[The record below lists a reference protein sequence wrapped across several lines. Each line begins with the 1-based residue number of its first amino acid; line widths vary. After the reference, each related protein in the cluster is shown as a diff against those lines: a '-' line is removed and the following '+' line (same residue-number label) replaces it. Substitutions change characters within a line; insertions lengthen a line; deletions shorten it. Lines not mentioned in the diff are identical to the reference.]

1 MAVDDRKSSFKKTIQ
16 DDTKREKLA
25 DLLRKDGRVTSR
37 QLKEAED
44 VQKKK
49 GGWIGHVLIKLGYIT
64 EEAIISFVGRSLQIP
79 AVDLTKENPT
89 EEAIKLIDLPTAKSH
104 MVIPMEVVEGALVCG
119 MVDPTNFTAIEEISS
134 KTKLP
139 VRGKIVRILQLAD
152 AYKKHYGMSEEDY
165 KAFLPSEEEVKEE
178 DKKSAKQSAAD
189 TYDMGDIISSV
200 EDDLDIAK
208 VVEEEDEGPVAVDAA
223 LIRLVNGILIK
234 AVQGGISDIH
244 IEPYEKR
251 YRVRY
256 RKDGALFE
264 DLILPLPMK
273 NALVSRIKIM
283 ANLNIAEKRVPQDGR
298 IKIKIPGR
306 DKPLDFRVSILPT
319 LFGESV
325 VMRILDQ
332 TKLQTDLTKLGFSQ
346 WAMETFQKGLEMPQG
361 LVLVTGPTGSGKTN
375 TLYSAVVSLNT
386 EDVKIL
392 TAEDPVEF
400 NFDGINQVLV
410 RNEVGL
416 TFAAA
421 LKSFLRQDPEIILIG
436 EIRDLETAEIAVK
449 ASITGHLVFSTLHT
463 NDCPSTVSRLI
474 DIGIQ
479 PYLVSTALVL
489 ILAQRLLRRLCTK
502 CKEEVTDIPHQTLL
516 EAGFTKEELPNAKI
530 YRGAGCPACTRGYKG
545 RVGNFELMEC
555 TEGLKVAITAR
566 VPEDQLRKIAIKEGM
581 LTLRRDGL
589 NKVLEGV
596 TTLEEV
602 IANTVLQKEALP
614 AYLLNPD
621 ELIFEDGDLI
631 IREGNT
637 DKNFYQLLQGSLAIT
652 KGGKMVGEISQP
664 GEYFGEMSALMNQP
678 RTATVRSKGKSIVK
692 VFPGDKLRET
702 LDNYPD
708 IAFTII
714 KSLMIRINEADKRLS
729 RIEKPV

>member
-37 QLKEAED
+37 QLKEAEE

-49 GGWIGHVLIKLGYIT
+49 GGWIGHILIKLGYIS
-64 EEAIISFVGRSLQIP
+64 EEAIIAFVGRSLQIP
-79 AVDLTKENPT
+79 AIDLTREHPT
-89 EEAIKLIDLPTAKSH
+89 EEAIKLIDLATAKSH
-104 MVIPMEVVEGALVCG
+104 MVIPMEVQDGALICG
-119 MVDPTNFTAIEEISS
+119 MVDPTNFNAIEEISS

-139 VRGKIVRILQLAD
+139 VRGKIVRLLQLAD

-165 KAFLPSEEEVKEE
+165 KAFLPAEEEIKEE
-178 DKKSAKQSAAD
+178 DKKSSKQSVAD
-189 TYDMGDIISSV
+189 TYDMGEIISSV
-200 EDDLDIAK
+200 EDELEIAK
-208 VVEEEDEGPVAVDAA
+208 EEEDEGGPVTVDAA

-234 AVQGGISDIH
+234 AVQNGVSDIH

-264 DLILPLPMK
+264 DLILPLQMK

-283 ANLNIAEKRVPQDGR
+283 SNLNIAEKRIPQDGR
-298 IKIKIPGR
+298 IKIRVPGR
-306 DKPLDFRVSILPT
+306 EKPLDFRVSILPT

-346 WAMETFQKGLEMPQG
+346 WAMDVFQKGLEAPQG

-463 NDCPSTVSRLI
+463 NDCPSTVSR
-474 DIGIQ
+474 G
-479 PYLVSTALVL
+479 
-489 ILAQRLLRRLCTK
+489 RRA
-502 CKEEVTDIPHQTLL
+502 D
-516 EAGFTKEELPNAKI
+516 GFRPR
-530 YRGAGCPACTRGYKG
+530 RGR
-545 RVGNFELMEC
+545 
-555 TEGLKVAITAR
+555 
-566 VPEDQLRKIAIKEGM
+566 
-581 LTLRRDGL
+581 
-589 NKVLEGV
+589 
-596 TTLEEV
+596 
-602 IANTVLQKEALP
+602 
-614 AYLLNPD
+614 
-621 ELIFEDGDLI
+621 
-631 IREGNT
+631 
-637 DKNFYQLLQGSLAIT
+637 
-652 KGGKMVGEISQP
+652 
-664 GEYFGEMSALMNQP
+664 
-678 RTATVRSKGKSIVK
+678 
-692 VFPGDKLRET
+692 
-702 LDNYPD
+702 
-708 IAFTII
+708 
-714 KSLMIRINEADKRLS
+714 
-729 RIEKPV
+729 